1 MSFLRGRRRNR
12 PSRFSLVL
20 DNLKAKVIR
29 RTLRIIE
36 PGRPQMTRLF
46 VDCRDY
52 PSEMNCTV
60 AISAD
65 TKEELVDAAVQHA
78 VTVHG
83 HQDCPQLREELA
95 KMVKAQ

>member
-1 MSFLRGRRRNR
+1 MSFLKATVVIDRADFLWYKIT
-12 PSRFSLVL
+12 SRQSY
-20 DNLKAKVIR
+20 KANAENHGAR
-29 RTLRIIE
+29 E
-36 PGRPQMTRLF
+36 AQMTRLF

-78 VTVHG
+78 VAVHR
-83 HQDCPQLREELA
+83 HQDCPQ
-95 KMVKAQ
+95 